1 MSSLSVQGRITLI
14 AGCCLLASAGALV
27 ASSLFSAAN
36 MQDQVL
42 TSTTAEAQSAAENW
56 MKAMGSEQA
65 AKVTSYLDEA
75 YFRATL
81 LGQGILFQRK
91 NAADNFGSSE
101 TLRTAVNQQLHDAA
115 ASSDNLLGVYA
126 VFEPD
131 QLDGEDSNYHGSS
144 ALGSNDQGRFST
156 YWARVDGKI
165 EPEVQNESVLADES
179 PTAAGGVENEWY
191 RCSIRS
197 KALCLL
203 EPYLDDVGSQ
213 KVLMTSV
220 TVPLLEQEKL
230 LGMVGVDISLTALQ
244 SLVKE
249 MDQELY
255 EGQGKVLL
263 VSSQGRV
270 AGVDGFDV
278 TLGSPLGQQQYQTLA
293 GELQGWLG
301 QGQISSRWS
310 PDGTLLQ
317 TFVPVKMRGTEQ
329 KWGIYIEL
337 PRSVVLASAL
347 QLQDDLSGQA
357 SRSVM
362 TQLLIGG
369 LISAVALICIW
380 LMAHQ
385 IVAPIRA
392 VVARLK
398 DIASGEGDL
407 TQRIE
412 LRRDDEIGEL
422 AKWFNSF
429 LNKLQSTISQVIDTV
444 AGTRASAE
452 QAASVAERTSAGMQA
467 QYQEVDLVATAF
479 EELSAT
485 ALQVA
490 GNANSAVAAANQA
503 DTAAQEGKYVVA
515 DTQEAMRKLMAVISD
530 AKPVVEHLSANSEN
544 INDILVVIQG
554 IAEQTNLLALNA
566 AIEAARAG
574 EQGRGFAVVADE
586 VRNLA
591 GRTQN
596 AIVEI
601 QTLIGQLQ
609 SGTEAVVKAIMTGH
623 SQADLTLTKVDLS
636 VSVLEQIIHAVAT
649 IHQMNE
655 QIARAAQE
663 QSGVADEINRNVSNI
678 RDVSHTI
685 RAEAASSAENGR
697 ELSALADKQQQLV
710 GQFKV

>member
-27 ASSLFSAAN
+27 ASSLFSAAS

-230 LGMVGVDISLTALQ
+230 LGMAGVDISLTALQ

-263 VSSQGRV
+263 VSSQGRI

-278 TLGSPLGQQQYQTLA
+278 TLGSPLGQQYQTLA

-357 SRSVM
+357 NRSVM
-362 TQLLIGG
+362 TQLIIGG

-530 AKPVVEHLSANSEN
+530 AKPVVEHLSDNSEN

>member
-27 ASSLFSAAN
+27 ASSLYSAAR

-42 TSTTAEAQSAAENW
+42 TSTTEEAQRSAENW

-75 YFRATL
+75 YFRTTL
-81 LGQGILFQRK
+81 LAQGILFQRK

-101 TLRTAVNQQLHDAA
+101 TLRGAVNQQLHDAA
-115 ASSDNLLGVYA
+115 ASSANLLGVYA

-144 ALGSNDQGRFST
+144 ALGANDKGRFST

-165 EPEVQNESVLADES
+165 EAEVQNESVLADES

-220 TVPLLEQEKL
+220 TVPLLEQETL
-230 LGMVGVDISLTALQ
+230 LGMVGVDISLATLQ
-244 SLVKE
+244 NLVKE
-249 MDQELY
+249 MDQALY
-255 EGQGKVLL
+255 DGQGKVLL
-263 VSSQGRV
+263 VSHEGRA

-278 TLGSPLGQQQYQTLA
+278 TLGSPLGQQYQALA
-293 GELQGWLG
+293 GDLTGWLG
-301 QGQISSRWS
+301 QGQTMTRWS
-310 PDGTLLQ
+310 PDGALLQ
-317 TFVPVKMRGTEQ
+317 TFVPVRMRGTAQ
-329 KWGIYIEL
+329 TWGIYIEL
-337 PRSVVLASAL
+337 PRSVVLASAR
-347 QLQDDLSGQA
+347 QLQEDLSSQA
-357 SRSVM
+357 NRSVV
-362 TQLLIGG
+362 TQMVIGG
-369 LISAVALICIW
+369 VISAIGLLCIW

-398 DIASGEGDL
+398 DIATGEGDL
-407 TQRIE
+407 TQRID
-412 LRRDDEIGEL
+412 LHRDDEIGEL

-429 LNKLQSTISQVIDTV
+429 LNKLQTTISQVIDTV

-452 QAASVAERTSAGMQA
+452 QAAQVAERTSAGMQA

-503 DTAAQEGKYVVA
+503 DTSAQEGKYVVA

-530 AKPVVEHLSANSEN
+530 AKPVVERLSANSEN

-609 SGTEAVVKAIMTGH
+609 SGTQAVVKAIMTGH
-623 SQADLTLTKVDLS
+623 SQADVTLTKVDLS

-685 RAEAASSAENGR
+685 RAEAATSAENGR

>member
-1 MSSLSVQGRITLI
+1 MSALSVQGRITLI
-14 AGCCLLASAGALV
+14 AGCCLLVTAAALV
-27 ASSLFSAAN
+27 ASSLYNAN
-36 MQDQVL
+36 KMQAQVRQA
-42 TSTTAEAQSAAENW
+42 TMHEAQQSAENW
-56 MKAMGSEQA
+56 MKAMGAEQA

-81 LGQGILFQRK
+81 LAENVLFQRK
-91 NAADNFGSSE
+91 NAADNFVHSE
-101 TLRTAVNQQLHDAA
+101 ALRGAINQQLHDAA
-115 ASSDNLLGVYA
+115 ASSTNLLGVYA

-131 QLDGEDSNYHGSS
+131 QLDGEDSNYQGSS
-144 ALGSNDQGRFST
+144 DIGSNDKGRFST
-156 YWARVDGKI
+156 YWAYDNGNLV
-165 EPEVQNESVLADES
+165 PEVQNEDVLADET
-179 PTAAGGVENEWY
+179 PTASGGVENEWY
-191 RCSIRS
+191 RCSIRT

-203 EPYLDDVGSQ
+203 EPYLDDVGDK
-213 KVLMTSV
+213 KVLITSV
-220 TVPLLEQEKL
+220 STPLLDNGNL

-244 SLVKE
+244 NLVST
-249 MDQELY
+249 MDKELY
-255 EGQGKVLL
+255 DGKGRILL
-263 VSSQGRV
+263 VSHEGRV
-270 AGVDGFDV
+270 AGADQFDV
-278 TLGSPLGQQQYQTLA
+278 TLGRALDQKYQGLA
-293 GELQGWLG
+293 ADLKGWLN
-301 QGQISSRWS
+301 QGQELSRWS
-310 PDGTLLQ
+310 SDGSILQ
-317 TFVPVKMRGTEQ
+317 TFVPVTMRGTDR

-337 PRSVVLASAL
+337 PRAVVLASAQ
-347 QLQDDLSGQA
+347 QLQEALASES
-357 SRSVM
+357 SRSVA
-362 TQLLIGG
+362 TQLGIGA
-369 LISAVALICIW
+369 LISLLALSFIW
-380 LMAHQ
+380 LMARQ

-398 DIASGEGDL
+398 DIATGEGDL

-412 LRRDDEIGEL
+412 IHRQDEIGEL

-429 LNKLQSTISQVIDTV
+429 LNKLQSTISQVITTV
-444 AGTRASAE
+444 EGTRTSAE
-452 QAASVAERTSAGMQA
+452 QAAHVAERTSTGMQT

-485 ALQVA
+485 ALQVS
-490 GNANSAVAAANQA
+490 GNASSAVTAANETDA
-503 DTAAQEGKYVVA
+503 AAQEGKYVVA
-515 DTQEAMRKLMAVISD
+515 DTQEAMRKLMAIINN
-530 AKPVVEHLSANSEN
+530 ALPVVERLSANSDN
-544 INDILVVIQG
+544 INDILTVIQG

-601 QTLIGQLQ
+601 QKLISELQ
-609 SGTEAVVKAIMTGH
+609 SGTGAVVKAIHDGH
-623 SQADLTLTKVDLS
+623 GQADQTLGKVDLS
-636 VSVLEQIIHAVAT
+636 VRVLEQIIQSVST

-663 QSGVADEINRNVSNI
+663 QSRVADEINRNVSNI

-685 RAEAASSAENGR
+685 RAEAATSAENGR

>member
-263 VSSQGRV
+263 VSGQGRV

-278 TLGSPLGQQQYQTLA
+278 TLGSPLGQQYQTLA

>member
-1 MSSLSVQGRITLI
+1 MSALSVQGRITLI
-14 AGCCLLASAGALV
+14 TGCCLLVTAAALV
-27 ASSLFSAAN
+27 ASSIYNAN
-36 MQDQVL
+36 KMQAQVRQATL
-42 TSTTAEAQSAAENW
+42 HEAQQSAENW

-75 YFRATL
+75 YFRASL
-81 LGQGILFQRK
+81 LAESVLFQRK
-91 NAADNFGSSE
+91 NGAENFVPSE
-101 TLRTAVNQQLHDAA
+101 ALRSAINQQLHDAA
-115 ASSDNLLGVYA
+115 ASSTNLLGVYT

-131 QLDGEDSNYHGSS
+131 QLDGEDSNYEGST
-144 ALGSNDQGRFST
+144 ALGANDKGRFSS
-156 YWARVDGKI
+156 YWAYDNGKLV
-165 EPEVQNESVLADES
+165 PEVQNEDVLADDS

-191 RCSIRS
+191 RCSIRTR
-197 KALCLL
+197 ALCLL
-203 EPYLDDVGSQ
+203 EPYLDDVGDK
-213 KVLMTSV
+213 KVLITSV
-220 TVPLLEQEKL
+220 SVPLLEQGTL
-230 LGMVGVDISLTALQ
+230 LGVAGVDISLTTLQ
-244 SLVKE
+244 DLVST
-249 MDQELY
+249 MDKELY
-255 EGQGKVLL
+255 DGKGRILL
-263 VSSQGRV
+263 VSHEGRV
-270 AGVDGFDV
+270 AGADEFDV
-278 TLGSPLGQQQYQTLA
+278 TLGRELDQKYQGLA
-293 GELQGWLG
+293 TELKGWLN
-301 QGQISSRWS
+301 QGQEQTRWS
-310 PDGTLLQ
+310 RDGALLQ
-317 TFVPVKMRGTEQ
+317 SFVPVSMRGTDR

-337 PRSVVLASAL
+337 PRAVVLASAQ
-347 QLQDDLSGQA
+347 QLQDDLA
-357 SRSVM
+357 SEANRSVVS
-362 TQLLIGG
+362 QLSIGV
-369 LISAVALICIW
+369 LISLVALSFIW
-380 LMAHQ
+380 WMARQ

-412 LRRDDEIGEL
+412 IQRQDEIGEL

-444 AGTRASAE
+444 AGTRNSAE
-452 QAASVAERTSAGMQA
+452 RAAQVAERTSSGMQA
-467 QYQEVDLVATAF
+467 QYQEIDLVATAF

-485 ALQVA
+485 AMQVS
-490 GNANSAVAAANQA
+490 GNASSAVAAANTTDA
-503 DTAAQEGKYVVA
+503 AAQEGKYVVA
-515 DTQEAMRKLMAVISD
+515 DTQEAMRKLMTIIND
-530 AKPVVEHLSANSEN
+530 AQPVVERLSANSGN
-544 INDILVVIQG
+544 INDILTVIQG

-601 QTLIGQLQ
+601 QTLISQLQ
-609 SGTEAVVKAIMTGH
+609 SGTGAVVKAIRDGH
-623 SQADLTLTKVDLS
+623 GQADETLAKVDLS
-636 VSVLEQIIHAVAT
+636 VQVLEQIIQSVST

-663 QSGVADEINRNVSNI
+663 QSRVADEINRNVSNI

-685 RAEAASSAENGR
+685 RAEAATSAENGR

>member
-278 TLGSPLGQQQYQTLA
+278 TLGSPLGQQYQALA

-337 PRSVVLASAL
+337 PRSVVLASVL

-369 LISAVALICIW
+369 LISAVALMCIW

-407 TQRIE
+407 TQRID

>member
-14 AGCCLLASAGALV
+14 AGCCLLASTGALV
-27 ASSLFSAAN
+27 ASSLYSAAR
-36 MQDQVL
+36 MQDKVL
-42 TSTTAEAQSAAENW
+42 ASTTEEAQRSAENW

-75 YFRATL
+75 YFRTTL
-81 LGQGILFQRK
+81 LAQGVLFQRK

-101 TLRTAVNQQLHDAA
+101 TLRGAVNQQLHDAA

-144 ALGSNDQGRFST
+144 ALGANDKGRFST

-165 EPEVQNESVLADES
+165 EAEVQNESVLADES

-213 KVLMTSV
+213 RVLMTSV
-220 TVPLLEQEKL
+220 TVPLLEQETL
-230 LGMVGVDISLTALQ
+230 LGMVGVDISLATLQ
-244 SLVKE
+244 NLVKE
-249 MDQELY
+249 MGQVLY
-255 EGQGKVLL
+255 DGQGKVLL
-263 VSSQGRV
+263 VSHEGRA

-278 TLGSPLGQQQYQTLA
+278 TLGSPLGQQYQVLA
-293 GELQGWLG
+293 GDLTGWLD
-301 QGQISSRWS
+301 QGQTMTRWS
-310 PDGTLLQ
+310 PDGALLQ
-317 TFVPVKMRGTEQ
+317 TFVPVRMRGTAQ
-329 KWGIYIEL
+329 TWGIYIEL
-337 PRSVVLASAL
+337 PRSVVLASAR
-347 QLQDDLSGQA
+347 QLQEELSSQA
-357 SRSVM
+357 HRSVV
-362 TQLLIGG
+362 TQLVIGG
-369 LISAVALICIW
+369 VISAIGLLCIW

-398 DIASGEGDL
+398 DIATGEGDL
-407 TQRIE
+407 TQRID
-412 LRRDDEIGEL
+412 LHRDDEIGEL

-452 QAASVAERTSAGMQA
+452 QAALVAERTSAGMQA

-503 DTAAQEGKYVVA
+503 DTSAQEGKYVVA

-530 AKPVVEHLSANSEN
+530 AKPVVERLSANSEN

-609 SGTEAVVKAIMTGH
+609 SGTQAVVKAIMTGH
-623 SQADLTLTKVDLS
+623 SQADVTLTKVDLS
-636 VSVLEQIIHAVAT
+636 VSVLEKIIHAVAT

-678 RDVSHTI
+678 RDVGHTI
-685 RAEAASSAENGR
+685 RAEAATSAENGR

>member
-278 TLGSPLGQQQYQTLA
+278 TLGSPLGQQYQTLA
-293 GELQGWLG
+293 GELQSWLG

-369 LISAVALICIW
+369 LISVVALICIW

>member
-1 MSSLSVQGRITLI
+1 MSALSVQGRITLI
-14 AGCCLLASAGALV
+14 AGCCLLVTAAALV
-27 ASSLFSAAN
+27 ASSLYNAN
-36 MQDQVL
+36 KMQAQVRQA
-42 TSTTAEAQSAAENW
+42 TMHEAQQSAENW
-56 MKAMGSEQA
+56 MKAMGAEQA

-81 LGQGILFQRK
+81 LAENVLFQRK
-91 NAADNFGSSE
+91 NAADNFVHSE
-101 TLRTAVNQQLHDAA
+101 ALRGAINQQLHDAA
-115 ASSDNLLGVYA
+115 ASSTNLLGVYA

-131 QLDGEDSNYHGSS
+131 QLDGEDSNYQGSS
-144 ALGSNDQGRFST
+144 DIGSNDKGRFST
-156 YWARVDGKI
+156 YWAYDNGKLV
-165 EPEVQNESVLADES
+165 PEVQNEDVLADET
-179 PTAAGGVENEWY
+179 PTTSGGVENEWY
-191 RCSIRS
+191 RCSIRT

-203 EPYLDDVGSQ
+203 EPYLDDVGDK
-213 KVLMTSV
+213 KVLITSV
-220 TVPLLEQEKL
+220 STPLLENGNL

-244 SLVKE
+244 NLVST
-249 MDQELY
+249 MDKELY
-255 EGQGKVLL
+255 DGKGRILL
-263 VSSQGRV
+263 VSHEGRV
-270 AGVDGFDV
+270 AGADQFDV
-278 TLGSPLGQQQYQTLA
+278 TLGRALDQKYQGLA
-293 GELQGWLG
+293 ADLKGWLN
-301 QGQISSRWS
+301 QGQELSRWS
-310 PDGTLLQ
+310 SDGSILQ
-317 TFVPVKMRGTEQ
+317 TFVPVTMRGTDR

-337 PRSVVLASAL
+337 PRAVVLASAQ
-347 QLQDDLSGQA
+347 QLQEDLASES
-357 SRSVM
+357 SRSVA
-362 TQLLIGG
+362 TQLGIGA
-369 LISAVALICIW
+369 LISLLALSFIW
-380 LMAHQ
+380 LMARQ

-398 DIASGEGDL
+398 DIATGEGDL

-412 LRRDDEIGEL
+412 IHRQDEIGEL

-429 LNKLQSTISQVIDTV
+429 LNKLQSTISQVIATV
-444 AGTRASAE
+444 EGTRTSAE
-452 QAASVAERTSAGMQA
+452 QAAHVAERTSSGMQT

-485 ALQVA
+485 ALQVS
-490 GNANSAVAAANQA
+490 GNASSAVAAANETDA
-503 DTAAQEGKYVVA
+503 AAQEGKYVVA
-515 DTQEAMRKLMAVISD
+515 DTQEAMRKLMAIINN
-530 AKPVVEHLSANSEN
+530 ALPVVERLSANSDN
-544 INDILVVIQG
+544 INDILTVIQG

-601 QTLIGQLQ
+601 QKLISELQ
-609 SGTEAVVKAIMTGH
+609 SGTGAVVKAIHDGH
-623 SQADLTLTKVDLS
+623 GQADQTLGKVDLS
-636 VSVLEQIIHAVAT
+636 VRVLEQIIQSVST

-663 QSGVADEINRNVSNI
+663 QSRVADEINRNVSNI

-685 RAEAASSAENGR
+685 RAEAATSAENGR

>member
-1 MSSLSVQGRITLI
+1 MSALSVQGRITLI
-14 AGCCLLASAGALV
+14 AGCCLLVTAAALV
-27 ASSLFSAAN
+27 ASSLYNAN
-36 MQDQVL
+36 KMQEQVRQA
-42 TSTTAEAQSAAENW
+42 TMHEAQQSAENW
-56 MKAMGSEQA
+56 MKAMGAEQA

-81 LGQGILFQRK
+81 LAENVLFQRK
-91 NAADNFGSSE
+91 NAADNFVHSE
-101 TLRTAVNQQLHDAA
+101 ALRGAINQQLHDAA
-115 ASSDNLLGVYA
+115 ASSTNLLGVYA

-131 QLDGEDSNYHGSS
+131 RLDGEDSNYQGSS
-144 ALGSNDQGRFST
+144 EIGSNDKGRFST
-156 YWARVDGKI
+156 YWAYDNGKLV
-165 EPEVQNESVLADES
+165 PEVQNEDVLADET
-179 PTAAGGVENEWY
+179 PTASGGVENEWY
-191 RCSIRS
+191 RCSIRT

-203 EPYLDDVGSQ
+203 EPYLDDVGDK
-213 KVLMTSV
+213 KVLITSV
-220 TVPLLEQEKL
+220 STPLLENGNL

-244 SLVKE
+244 NLVST
-249 MDQELY
+249 MDKELY
-255 EGQGKVLL
+255 DGKGRILL
-263 VSSQGRV
+263 VSHEGRV
-270 AGVDGFDV
+270 AGADQFDA
-278 TLGSPLGQQQYQTLA
+278 TLGRALDQKYQGLA
-293 GELQGWLG
+293 ADLKGWLN
-301 QGQISSRWS
+301 QGQELSRWS
-310 PDGTLLQ
+310 SDGSILQ
-317 TFVPVKMRGTEQ
+317 TFVPVTMRGTDR

-337 PRSVVLASAL
+337 PRAVVLASAQ
-347 QLQDDLSGQA
+347 QLQEDLASES
-357 SRSVM
+357 SRSVA
-362 TQLLIGG
+362 TQLGIGA
-369 LISAVALICIW
+369 LISLLALSFIW
-380 LMAHQ
+380 LMARQ

-398 DIASGEGDL
+398 DIATGEGDL

-412 LRRDDEIGEL
+412 IHRQDEIGEL

-429 LNKLQSTISQVIDTV
+429 LNKLQSTISQVIATV
-444 AGTRASAE
+444 EGTRTSAE
-452 QAASVAERTSAGMQA
+452 QAAHVAERTSSGMQT

-485 ALQVA
+485 ALQVS
-490 GNANSAVAAANQA
+490 GNASSAVAAANETDA
-503 DTAAQEGKYVVA
+503 AAQEGKYVVA
-515 DTQEAMRKLMAVISD
+515 DTQEAMRKLMAIINN
-530 AKPVVEHLSANSEN
+530 ALPVVERLSANSDN
-544 INDILVVIQG
+544 INDILTVIQG

-601 QTLIGQLQ
+601 QKLISELQ
-609 SGTEAVVKAIMTGH
+609 SGTGAVVKAIHDGH
-623 SQADLTLTKVDLS
+623 GQADQTLGKVDLS
-636 VSVLEQIIHAVAT
+636 VRVLEQIIQSVST

-663 QSGVADEINRNVSNI
+663 QSRVADEINRNVSNI

-685 RAEAASSAENGR
+685 RAEAATSAENGR

>member
-1 MSSLSVQGRITLI
+1 MSALSVQGRITLI
-14 AGCCLLASAGALV
+14 AGCCLLVTAAALV
-27 ASSLFSAAN
+27 ASSLYNAN
-36 MQDQVL
+36 KMQEQVRQA
-42 TSTTAEAQSAAENW
+42 TMHEAQQSAENW
-56 MKAMGSEQA
+56 MKAMGAEQA

-81 LGQGILFQRK
+81 LAENVLFQRK
-91 NAADNFGSSE
+91 NAADNFVHSE
-101 TLRTAVNQQLHDAA
+101 ALRGAINQQLHDAA
-115 ASSDNLLGVYA
+115 ASSTNLLGVYA

-131 QLDGEDSNYHGSS
+131 QLDGEDSNYQGSS
-144 ALGSNDQGRFST
+144 EIGSNDKGRFST
-156 YWARVDGKI
+156 YWAYDNGKLV
-165 EPEVQNESVLADES
+165 PEVQNEDVLADET
-179 PTAAGGVENEWY
+179 PTASGGVENEWY
-191 RCSIRS
+191 RCSIRT

-203 EPYLDDVGSQ
+203 EPYLDDVGDK
-213 KVLMTSV
+213 KVLITSV
-220 TVPLLEQEKL
+220 STPLLDNGNL

-244 SLVKE
+244 NLVST
-249 MDQELY
+249 MDKELY
-255 EGQGKVLL
+255 DGKGRILL
-263 VSSQGRV
+263 VSHEGRV
-270 AGVDGFDV
+270 AGADQFDV
-278 TLGSPLGQQQYQTLA
+278 TLGRALDQKYQGLA
-293 GELQGWLG
+293 ADLKGWLN
-301 QGQISSRWS
+301 QGQELSRWS
-310 PDGTLLQ
+310 SDGSILQ
-317 TFVPVKMRGTEQ
+317 TFVPVTMRGTDR

-337 PRSVVLASAL
+337 PRAVVLASAQ
-347 QLQDDLSGQA
+347 QLQEALASES
-357 SRSVM
+357 SRSVA
-362 TQLLIGG
+362 TQLGIGA
-369 LISAVALICIW
+369 LISLLALSFIW
-380 LMAHQ
+380 LMARQ

-398 DIASGEGDL
+398 DIATGEGDL

-412 LRRDDEIGEL
+412 IHRQDEIGEL

-429 LNKLQSTISQVIDTV
+429 LNKLQSTISQVITTV
-444 AGTRASAE
+444 EGTRTSAE
-452 QAASVAERTSAGMQA
+452 QAAHVAERTSTGMQT

-485 ALQVA
+485 ALQVS
-490 GNANSAVAAANQA
+490 GNASSAVAAANETDA
-503 DTAAQEGKYVVA
+503 AAQEGKYVVA
-515 DTQEAMRKLMAVISD
+515 DTQEAMRKLMAIINN
-530 AKPVVEHLSANSEN
+530 ALPVVERLSANSDN
-544 INDILVVIQG
+544 INDILTVIQG

-601 QTLIGQLQ
+601 QKLISELQ
-609 SGTEAVVKAIMTGH
+609 SGTGAVVKAIHDGH
-623 SQADLTLTKVDLS
+623 GQADQTLGKVDLS
-636 VSVLEQIIHAVAT
+636 VRVLEQIIQSVST

-663 QSGVADEINRNVSNI
+663 QSRVADEINRNVSNI

-685 RAEAASSAENGR
+685 RAEAATSAENGR

>member
-156 YWARVDGKI
+156 YWARVEGKI

-270 AGVDGFDV
+270 AGMDGFDV
-278 TLGSPLGQQQYQTLA
+278 TLGSPLGQQYQTLA
-293 GELQGWLG
+293 GELKSWLG
-301 QGQISSRWS
+301 QGQVSSRWS

>member
-27 ASSLFSAAN
+27 ASSLFSAAS

-278 TLGSPLGQQQYQTLA
+278 TLGSPLGQQYQTLA

-301 QGQISSRWS
+301 QGQVSSRWS

>member
-165 EPEVQNESVLADES
+165 EPEVQNESVLADQS

-278 TLGSPLGQQQYQTLA
+278 TLGSPLGQQYQTLA

-301 QGQISSRWS
+301 QGQVSSRWS

-357 SRSVM
+357 RRSVM

>member
-1 MSSLSVQGRITLI
+1 MSALSVQGRITLI
-14 AGCCLLASAGALV
+14 AGCCLLVTAAALV
-27 ASSLFSAAN
+27 ASSLYNAN
-36 MQDQVL
+36 KMQEQVRQA
-42 TSTTAEAQSAAENW
+42 TMHEAQQSAENW
-56 MKAMGSEQA
+56 MKAMGAEQA

-81 LGQGILFQRK
+81 LAENVLFQRK
-91 NAADNFGSSE
+91 NAADNFVHSE
-101 TLRTAVNQQLHDAA
+101 ALRGAINQQLHDAA
-115 ASSDNLLGVYA
+115 ASSTNLLGVYA

-131 QLDGEDSNYHGSS
+131 QLDGEDSNYQGSS
-144 ALGSNDQGRFST
+144 EIGSNDKGRFST
-156 YWARVDGKI
+156 YWAYDNGKLV
-165 EPEVQNESVLADES
+165 PEVQNEDVLADET
-179 PTAAGGVENEWY
+179 PTASGGVENEWY
-191 RCSIRS
+191 RCSIRT

-203 EPYLDDVGSQ
+203 EPYLDDVGDK
-213 KVLMTSV
+213 KVLITSV
-220 TVPLLEQEKL
+220 STPLLENGNL

-244 SLVKE
+244 NLVST
-249 MDQELY
+249 MDKELY
-255 EGQGKVLL
+255 DGKGRILL
-263 VSSQGRV
+263 VSHEGRV
-270 AGVDGFDV
+270 AGADQFDV
-278 TLGSPLGQQQYQTLA
+278 TLGRALDQKYQGLA
-293 GELQGWLG
+293 ADLKGWLN
-301 QGQISSRWS
+301 QGQELSRWS
-310 PDGTLLQ
+310 SDGSILQ
-317 TFVPVKMRGTEQ
+317 TFVPVTMRGTDR

-337 PRSVVLASAL
+337 PRAVVLASAQ
-347 QLQDDLSGQA
+347 QLQEDLASES
-357 SRSVM
+357 SRSVA
-362 TQLLIGG
+362 TQLGIGA
-369 LISAVALICIW
+369 LISLLALSFIW
-380 LMAHQ
+380 LMARQ

-398 DIASGEGDL
+398 DIATGEGDL

-412 LRRDDEIGEL
+412 IHRQDEIGEL

-429 LNKLQSTISQVIDTV
+429 LNKLQSTISQVIATV
-444 AGTRASAE
+444 EGMRTSAE
-452 QAASVAERTSAGMQA
+452 QAAHVAERTSSGMQT

-485 ALQVA
+485 ALQVS
-490 GNANSAVAAANQA
+490 GNASSAVAAANETDA
-503 DTAAQEGKYVVA
+503 AAQEGKYVVA
-515 DTQEAMRKLMAVISD
+515 DTQEAMRKLVAIINN
-530 AKPVVEHLSANSEN
+530 ALPVVERLSANSDN
-544 INDILVVIQG
+544 INDILTVIQG

-601 QTLIGQLQ
+601 QKLISELQ
-609 SGTEAVVKAIMTGH
+609 SGTGAVVKAIHDGH
-623 SQADLTLTKVDLS
+623 GQADQTLGKVDLS
-636 VSVLEQIIHAVAT
+636 VRVLEQIIQSVST

-663 QSGVADEINRNVSNI
+663 QSRVADEINRNVSNI

-685 RAEAASSAENGR
+685 RAEAATSAENGR

>member
-27 ASSLFSAAN
+27 ASSLFSAAS

-101 TLRTAVNQQLHDAA
+101 MLRTAVNQQLHDAA

-278 TLGSPLGQQQYQTLA
+278 TLGSPLGQQYQTLA

-357 SRSVM
+357 NRSVM
-362 TQLLIGG
+362 TQLIIGG

-530 AKPVVEHLSANSEN
+530 AKPVVEHLSDNSEN

-663 QSGVADEINRNVSNI
+663 QSGVADEINRNVINI

>member
-14 AGCCLLASAGALV
+14 AGCCLLTSAGALV
-27 ASSLFSAAN
+27 ASSLYSAAR

-42 TSTTAEAQSAAENW
+42 TSTTEEAQRSAENW

-75 YFRATL
+75 YFRTTL
-81 LGQGILFQRK
+81 LAQGILFQRK

-101 TLRTAVNQQLHDAA
+101 TLRGAVNQQLHDAA
-115 ASSDNLLGVYA
+115 ASSANLLGVYA

-144 ALGSNDQGRFST
+144 ALGANDKGRFST

-165 EPEVQNESVLADES
+165 EAEVQNESVLADES

-220 TVPLLEQEKL
+220 TVPLLEQETL
-230 LGMVGVDISLTALQ
+230 LGMVGVDISLATLQ
-244 SLVKE
+244 NLVKE
-249 MDQELY
+249 MDQALY
-255 EGQGKVLL
+255 DGQGKVLL
-263 VSSQGRV
+263 VSHEGRA

-278 TLGSPLGQQQYQTLA
+278 TLGSPLGQQYQALA
-293 GELQGWLG
+293 GDLTGWLG
-301 QGQISSRWS
+301 QGQTMTRWS
-310 PDGTLLQ
+310 PDGSLLQ
-317 TFVPVKMRGTEQ
+317 TFVPVRMRGTAQ
-329 KWGIYIEL
+329 TWGIYIEL
-337 PRSVVLASAL
+337 PRSVVLASAR
-347 QLQDDLSGQA
+347 QLQEDLSSQA
-357 SRSVM
+357 NRSVV
-362 TQLLIGG
+362 TQLVIGG
-369 LISAVALICIW
+369 VISAIGLFCIW

-398 DIASGEGDL
+398 DIATGEGDL
-407 TQRIE
+407 TQRID
-412 LRRDDEIGEL
+412 LHRDDEIGEL

-429 LNKLQSTISQVIDTV
+429 LNKLQTTISQVIDTV

-452 QAASVAERTSAGMQA
+452 QAAQVAERTSAGMQA

-485 ALQVA
+485 AQQVA

-503 DTAAQEGKYVVA
+503 DTSAQEGKYVVA

-530 AKPVVEHLSANSEN
+530 AKPVVERLSANSEN

-609 SGTEAVVKAIMTGH
+609 SGTQAVVKAIMTGH
-623 SQADLTLTKVDLS
+623 SQADVTLTKVDLS

-685 RAEAASSAENGR
+685 RAEAATSAENGR

>member
-263 VSSQGRV
+263 VSRQGRV

-278 TLGSPLGQQQYQTLA
+278 TLGSPLGQQYQTLA

-301 QGQISSRWS
+301 QGQVSSRWS

>member
-1 MSSLSVQGRITLI
+1 MSALSVQGRITLI
-14 AGCCLLASAGALV
+14 AGCCLLVTAAALV
-27 ASSLFSAAN
+27 ASSLYNAN
-36 MQDQVL
+36 KMQAQVRH
-42 TSTTAEAQSAAENW
+42 STMQEAQQSAENW
-56 MKAMGSEQA
+56 MKAMGAEQA

-81 LGQGILFQRK
+81 LAENVLFQRK
-91 NAADNFGSSE
+91 NAADNFVHSE
-101 TLRTAVNQQLHDAA
+101 ALRGAINQQLHDAA
-115 ASSDNLLGVYA
+115 ASSTNLLGVYA

-131 QLDGEDSNYHGSS
+131 QLDGEDSNYQGSS
-144 ALGSNDQGRFST
+144 EIGSNDKGRFST
-156 YWARVDGKI
+156 YWAYDNGKLV
-165 EPEVQNESVLADES
+165 PEVQNEDVLADET
-179 PTAAGGVENEWY
+179 PTASGGVENEWY
-191 RCSIRS
+191 RCSIRT

-203 EPYLDDVGSQ
+203 EPYLDDVGDK
-213 KVLMTSV
+213 KVLITSV
-220 TVPLLEQEKL
+220 STPLLDNGNL

-244 SLVKE
+244 NLVST
-249 MDQELY
+249 MDKELY
-255 EGQGKVLL
+255 DGKGRILL
-263 VSSQGRV
+263 VSHEGRV
-270 AGVDGFDV
+270 AGADQFDV
-278 TLGSPLGQQQYQTLA
+278 TLGRALDQKYQGLA
-293 GELQGWLG
+293 ADLKGWLN
-301 QGQISSRWS
+301 QGQELSRWS
-310 PDGTLLQ
+310 SDGSILQ
-317 TFVPVKMRGTEQ
+317 TFVPVTMRGTDR

-337 PRSVVLASAL
+337 PRAVVLASAQ
-347 QLQDDLSGQA
+347 QLQEALASES
-357 SRSVM
+357 SRSVA
-362 TQLLIGG
+362 TQLGIGA
-369 LISAVALICIW
+369 LISLLALSFIW
-380 LMAHQ
+380 LMARQ

-398 DIASGEGDL
+398 DIATGEGDL

-412 LRRDDEIGEL
+412 IHRQDEIGEL

-429 LNKLQSTISQVIDTV
+429 LNKLQSTISQVITTV
-444 AGTRASAE
+444 EGTRTSAE
-452 QAASVAERTSAGMQA
+452 QAAHVAERTSSGMQT

-485 ALQVA
+485 ALQVS
-490 GNANSAVAAANQA
+490 GNASSAVAAANETDA
-503 DTAAQEGKYVVA
+503 AAQEGKYVVA
-515 DTQEAMRKLMAVISD
+515 DTQEAMRKLMAIINN
-530 AKPVVEHLSANSEN
+530 ALPVVERLSANSDN
-544 INDILVVIQG
+544 INDILTVIQG

-601 QTLIGQLQ
+601 QKLISELQ
-609 SGTEAVVKAIMTGH
+609 SGTGAVVKAIHDGH
-623 SQADLTLTKVDLS
+623 GQADQTLGKVDLS
-636 VSVLEQIIHAVAT
+636 VRVLEQIIQSVST

-663 QSGVADEINRNVSNI
+663 QSRVADEINRNVSNI

-685 RAEAASSAENGR
+685 RAEAATSAENGR

>member
-1 MSSLSVQGRITLI
+1 MSALSVQGRITLI
-14 AGCCLLASAGALV
+14 AGCCLLVTAAALV
-27 ASSLFSAAN
+27 ASSLYNAN
-36 MQDQVL
+36 KMQEQVRQA
-42 TSTTAEAQSAAENW
+42 TMHEAQQSAENW
-56 MKAMGSEQA
+56 MKAMGAEQA

-81 LGQGILFQRK
+81 LAENVLFQRK
-91 NAADNFGSSE
+91 NAADNFVHSE
-101 TLRTAVNQQLHDAA
+101 ALRGAINQQLHDAA
-115 ASSDNLLGVYA
+115 ASSTNLLGVYA

-131 QLDGEDSNYHGSS
+131 QLDGEDSNYQGSS
-144 ALGSNDQGRFST
+144 DIGSNDKGRFST
-156 YWARVDGKI
+156 YWAYDNGKLV
-165 EPEVQNESVLADES
+165 PEVQNEDVLADET
-179 PTAAGGVENEWY
+179 PTASGGVENEWY
-191 RCSIRS
+191 RCSIRT

-203 EPYLDDVGSQ
+203 EPYLDDVGDK
-213 KVLMTSV
+213 KVLITSV
-220 TVPLLEQEKL
+220 STPLLENGNL

-244 SLVKE
+244 NLVST
-249 MDQELY
+249 MDKELY
-255 EGQGKVLL
+255 DGKGRILL
-263 VSSQGRV
+263 VSHEGRV
-270 AGVDGFDV
+270 AGADQFDV
-278 TLGSPLGQQQYQTLA
+278 TLGRALDQKYQGLA
-293 GELQGWLG
+293 ADLKGWLN
-301 QGQISSRWS
+301 QGRELSRWS
-310 PDGTLLQ
+310 SDGSILQ
-317 TFVPVKMRGTEQ
+317 TFVPVTMRGTDR

-337 PRSVVLASAL
+337 PRAVVLASAQ
-347 QLQDDLSGQA
+347 QLQEALASES
-357 SRSVM
+357 SRSVA
-362 TQLLIGG
+362 TQLGIGA
-369 LISAVALICIW
+369 LISLLALSFIW
-380 LMAHQ
+380 LMARQ

-398 DIASGEGDL
+398 DIATGEGDL

-412 LRRDDEIGEL
+412 IHRQDEIGEL

-429 LNKLQSTISQVIDTV
+429 LNKLQSTISQVITTV
-444 AGTRASAE
+444 EGTRTSAE
-452 QAASVAERTSAGMQA
+452 QAAHVAERTSSGMQT

-485 ALQVA
+485 ALQVS
-490 GNANSAVAAANQA
+490 GNASSAVAAANETDA
-503 DTAAQEGKYVVA
+503 AAQEGKYVVA
-515 DTQEAMRKLMAVISD
+515 DTQEAMRKLMAIINN
-530 AKPVVEHLSANSEN
+530 ALPVVERLSANSDN
-544 INDILVVIQG
+544 INDILTVIQG

-601 QTLIGQLQ
+601 QKLISELQ
-609 SGTEAVVKAIMTGH
+609 SGTGAVVKAIHDGH
-623 SQADLTLTKVDLS
+623 GQADQTLGKVDLS
-636 VSVLEQIIHAVAT
+636 VRVLEQIIQSVST

-663 QSGVADEINRNVSNI
+663 QSRVADEINRNVSNI

-685 RAEAASSAENGR
+685 RAEAATSAENGR

>member
-278 TLGSPLGQQQYQTLA
+278 TLGSPLGQQYQTLA

-310 PDGTLLQ
+310 PDGALLQ

-347 QLQDDLSGQA
+347 QLQEDLSGQA

-649 IHQMNE
+649 IHQINE

>member
-278 TLGSPLGQQQYQTLA
+278 TLGSPLGQQYQTLA

-347 QLQDDLSGQA
+347 QLQDNLSGQA

>member
-1 MSSLSVQGRITLI
+1 MSALSVQGRITLI
-14 AGCCLLASAGALV
+14 AGCCLLVTAAALV
-27 ASSLFSAAN
+27 ASSLYNAN
-36 MQDQVL
+36 KMQAQVRQA
-42 TSTTAEAQSAAENW
+42 TMHEAQQSAENW
-56 MKAMGSEQA
+56 MKAMGAEQA

-81 LGQGILFQRK
+81 LAENVLFQRK
-91 NAADNFGSSE
+91 NAADNFVHSE
-101 TLRTAVNQQLHDAA
+101 ALRGAINQQLHDAA
-115 ASSDNLLGVYA
+115 ASSTNLLGVYA

-131 QLDGEDSNYHGSS
+131 QLDGEDSNYQGSS
-144 ALGSNDQGRFST
+144 EIGSNDKGRFST
-156 YWARVDGKI
+156 YWAYDNGKLV
-165 EPEVQNESVLADES
+165 PEVQNEDVLADET
-179 PTAAGGVENEWY
+179 PTASGGVENEWY
-191 RCSIRS
+191 RCSIRT

-203 EPYLDDVGSQ
+203 EPYLDDVGDK
-213 KVLMTSV
+213 KVLITSV
-220 TVPLLEQEKL
+220 STPLLENGNL

-244 SLVKE
+244 NLVST
-249 MDQELY
+249 MDKELY
-255 EGQGKVLL
+255 DGKGRILL
-263 VSSQGRV
+263 VSHEGRV
-270 AGVDGFDV
+270 AGADQFDV
-278 TLGSPLGQQQYQTLA
+278 TLGRALDQKYQGLA
-293 GELQGWLG
+293 ADLKGWLN
-301 QGQISSRWS
+301 QGQELSRWS
-310 PDGTLLQ
+310 SDGSILQ
-317 TFVPVKMRGTEQ
+317 TFVPVTMRGTDR

-337 PRSVVLASAL
+337 PRAVVLESAQ
-347 QLQDDLSGQA
+347 QLQEDLASES
-357 SRSVM
+357 SRSVA
-362 TQLLIGG
+362 TQLGIGA
-369 LISAVALICIW
+369 LISLLALSFIW
-380 LMAHQ
+380 LMARQ

-398 DIASGEGDL
+398 DIATGEGDL

-412 LRRDDEIGEL
+412 IHRQDEIGEL

-429 LNKLQSTISQVIDTV
+429 LNKLQSTISQVIATV
-444 AGTRASAE
+444 EGTRTSAE
-452 QAASVAERTSAGMQA
+452 QAAHVAERTSSGMQT

-485 ALQVA
+485 ALQVS
-490 GNANSAVAAANQA
+490 GNASSAVAAANETDA
-503 DTAAQEGKYVVA
+503 AAQEGKYVVA
-515 DTQEAMRKLMAVISD
+515 DTQEAMRKLMAIINN
-530 AKPVVEHLSANSEN
+530 ALPVVERLSANSDN
-544 INDILVVIQG
+544 INDILTVIQG

-601 QTLIGQLQ
+601 QKLISELQ
-609 SGTEAVVKAIMTGH
+609 SGTGAVVKAIHDGH
-623 SQADLTLTKVDLS
+623 GQADQTLGKVDLS
-636 VSVLEQIIHAVAT
+636 VRVLEQIIQSVST

-663 QSGVADEINRNVSNI
+663 QSRVADEINRNVSNI

-685 RAEAASSAENGR
+685 RAEAATSAENGR

>member
-1 MSSLSVQGRITLI
+1 MSALSVQGRITLI
-14 AGCCLLASAGALV
+14 AGCCLLVTAAALV
-27 ASSLFSAAN
+27 ASSLYNAN
-36 MQDQVL
+36 KMQAQVRQA
-42 TSTTAEAQSAAENW
+42 TMHEAQQSAENW
-56 MKAMGSEQA
+56 MKAMGAEQA

-81 LGQGILFQRK
+81 LAENVLFQRK
-91 NAADNFGSSE
+91 NAADNFVHSE
-101 TLRTAVNQQLHDAA
+101 ALRGAINQQLHDAA
-115 ASSDNLLGVYA
+115 ASSTNLLGVYA

-131 QLDGEDSNYHGSS
+131 QLDGEDSNYQGSS
-144 ALGSNDQGRFST
+144 EIGSNDKGRFST
-156 YWARVDGKI
+156 YWAYDNGKLV
-165 EPEVQNESVLADES
+165 PEVQNEAVLADET
-179 PTAAGGVENEWY
+179 PTASGGVENEWY
-191 RCSIRS
+191 RCSIRT

-203 EPYLDDVGSQ
+203 EPYLDDVGDK
-213 KVLMTSV
+213 KVLITSV
-220 TVPLLEQEKL
+220 STPLLDNGNL

-244 SLVKE
+244 NLVST
-249 MDQELY
+249 MDKELY
-255 EGQGKVLL
+255 DGKGRILL
-263 VSSQGRV
+263 VSHEGRV
-270 AGVDGFDV
+270 AGADQFDV
-278 TLGSPLGQQQYQTLA
+278 TLGRALDQKYQGLA
-293 GELQGWLG
+293 ADLKGWLN
-301 QGQISSRWS
+301 QGQELSRWS
-310 PDGTLLQ
+310 SDGSILQ
-317 TFVPVKMRGTEQ
+317 TFVPVTMRGTDR

-337 PRSVVLASAL
+337 PRAVVLASAQ
-347 QLQDDLSGQA
+347 QLQEDLASES
-357 SRSVM
+357 SRSVA
-362 TQLLIGG
+362 TQLGIGA
-369 LISAVALICIW
+369 LISLLALSFIW
-380 LMAHQ
+380 LMARQ

-398 DIASGEGDL
+398 DIATGEGDL

-412 LRRDDEIGEL
+412 IHRQDEIGEL

-429 LNKLQSTISQVIDTV
+429 LNKLQSTISQVIATV
-444 AGTRASAE
+444 EGTRTSAE
-452 QAASVAERTSAGMQA
+452 QAAHVAERTSSGMQT

-485 ALQVA
+485 ALQVS
-490 GNANSAVAAANQA
+490 GNASSAVAAANETDA
-503 DTAAQEGKYVVA
+503 AAQEGKYVVA
-515 DTQEAMRKLMAVISD
+515 DTQEAMRKLMAIINN
-530 AKPVVEHLSANSEN
+530 ALPVVERLSANSDN
-544 INDILVVIQG
+544 INDILTVIQG

-601 QTLIGQLQ
+601 QKLISELQ
-609 SGTEAVVKAIMTGH
+609 SGTGAVVKAIHDGH
-623 SQADLTLTKVDLS
+623 GQADQTLGKVDLS
-636 VSVLEQIIHAVAT
+636 VRVLEQIIQSVST

-663 QSGVADEINRNVSNI
+663 QSRVADEINRNVSNI

-685 RAEAASSAENGR
+685 RAEAATSAENGR

>member
-255 EGQGKVLL
+255 KGQGKVLL

-278 TLGSPLGQQQYQTLA
+278 TLGSPLGQQYQPLA
-293 GELQGWLG
+293 GELKSWLG
-301 QGQISSRWS
+301 QGQVSSRWS

>member
-1 MSSLSVQGRITLI
+1 MSALSVQGRITLI
-14 AGCCLLASAGALV
+14 AGCCLLVTAAALV
-27 ASSLFSAAN
+27 ASSLYNAN
-36 MQDQVL
+36 KMQAQVRQA
-42 TSTTAEAQSAAENW
+42 TMHEAQQSAENW
-56 MKAMGSEQA
+56 MKAMGAEQA

-81 LGQGILFQRK
+81 LAENVLFQRK
-91 NAADNFGSSE
+91 NAADNFVHSE
-101 TLRTAVNQQLHDAA
+101 ALRGAINQQLHDAA
-115 ASSDNLLGVYA
+115 ASSTNLLGVYA

-131 QLDGEDSNYHGSS
+131 QLDGEDSNYQGSS
-144 ALGSNDQGRFST
+144 EIGSNDKGRFST
-156 YWARVDGKI
+156 YWAYDNGKLV
-165 EPEVQNESVLADES
+165 PEVQNEDVLADET
-179 PTAAGGVENEWY
+179 PTASGGVENEWY
-191 RCSIRS
+191 RCSIRT

-203 EPYLDDVGSQ
+203 EPYLDDVGDK
-213 KVLMTSV
+213 KVLITSV
-220 TVPLLEQEKL
+220 STPLLENGNL

-244 SLVKE
+244 NLVST
-249 MDQELY
+249 MDKELY
-255 EGQGKVLL
+255 DGKGRILL
-263 VSSQGRV
+263 VSHEGRV
-270 AGVDGFDV
+270 AGADQFDV
-278 TLGSPLGQQQYQTLA
+278 TLGRALDQKYQGLA
-293 GELQGWLG
+293 ADLKGWLN
-301 QGQISSRWS
+301 QGRELSRWS
-310 PDGTLLQ
+310 SDGSILQ
-317 TFVPVKMRGTEQ
+317 TFVPVTMRGTDR

-337 PRSVVLASAL
+337 PRAVVLASAQ
-347 QLQDDLSGQA
+347 QLQEDLASES
-357 SRSVM
+357 SRSVA
-362 TQLLIGG
+362 TQLGIGA
-369 LISAVALICIW
+369 LISLLALSFIW
-380 LMAHQ
+380 LMARQ

-398 DIASGEGDL
+398 DIATGEGDL

-412 LRRDDEIGEL
+412 IHRQDEIGEL

-429 LNKLQSTISQVIDTV
+429 LNKLQSTISQVIATV
-444 AGTRASAE
+444 EGTRTSAE
-452 QAASVAERTSAGMQA
+452 QAAHVAERTSSGMQT

-485 ALQVA
+485 ALQVS
-490 GNANSAVAAANQA
+490 GNASSAVAAANETDA
-503 DTAAQEGKYVVA
+503 AAQEGKYVVA
-515 DTQEAMRKLMAVISD
+515 DTQEAMRKLMAIINN
-530 AKPVVEHLSANSEN
+530 ALPVVERLSANSDN
-544 INDILVVIQG
+544 INDILTVIQG

-601 QTLIGQLQ
+601 QKLISELQ
-609 SGTEAVVKAIMTGH
+609 SGTGAVVKAIHDGH
-623 SQADLTLTKVDLS
+623 GQADQTLGKVDLS
-636 VSVLEQIIHAVAT
+636 VRVLEQIIQSVST

-663 QSGVADEINRNVSNI
+663 QSRVADEINRNVSNI

-685 RAEAASSAENGR
+685 RAEAATSAENGR

>member
-27 ASSLFSAAN
+27 ASSLYSAAR

-42 TSTTAEAQSAAENW
+42 TSTTEEAQRSAENW

-75 YFRATL
+75 YFRTTL
-81 LGQGILFQRK
+81 LAQGILFQRK

-101 TLRTAVNQQLHDAA
+101 TLRGAVNQQLHDAA
-115 ASSDNLLGVYA
+115 ASSANLLGVYA

-144 ALGSNDQGRFST
+144 ALGANDKGRFST

-165 EPEVQNESVLADES
+165 EAEVQNESVLADES

-220 TVPLLEQEKL
+220 TVPLLEQETL
-230 LGMVGVDISLTALQ
+230 LGMVGVDISLATLQ
-244 SLVKE
+244 NLVKE
-249 MDQELY
+249 MDKALY
-255 EGQGKVLL
+255 DGQGKVLL
-263 VSSQGRV
+263 VSHEGRA

-278 TLGSPLGQQQYQTLA
+278 TLGSPLGQQYQALA
-293 GELQGWLG
+293 SDLTSWLG
-301 QGQISSRWS
+301 QGQTMTRWS
-310 PDGTLLQ
+310 PDGALLQ
-317 TFVPVKMRGTEQ
+317 TFVPVRMRGTAQ
-329 KWGIYIEL
+329 TWGIYIEL
-337 PRSVVLASAL
+337 PRSVVLASAR
-347 QLQDDLSGQA
+347 QLQEDLSSQA
-357 SRSVM
+357 NRSVV
-362 TQLLIGG
+362 TQLVIGG
-369 LISAVALICIW
+369 VISAIGLLCIW

-398 DIASGEGDL
+398 DIATGEGDL
-407 TQRIE
+407 TQRID
-412 LRRDDEIGEL
+412 LHRDDEIGEL

-429 LNKLQSTISQVIDTV
+429 LNKLQTTISQVIDTV

-452 QAASVAERTSAGMQA
+452 QAAQVAERTSAGMQA

-503 DTAAQEGKYVVA
+503 DTSAQEGKYVVA

-530 AKPVVEHLSANSEN
+530 AKPVVERLSANSEN

-609 SGTEAVVKAIMTGH
+609 SGTQAVVKAIMTGH
-623 SQADLTLTKVDLS
+623 SQADVTLTKVDLS

-685 RAEAASSAENGR
+685 RAEAATSAENGR

>member
-255 EGQGKVLL
+255 KGQGKVLL

-278 TLGSPLGQQQYQTLA
+278 TLGSPLGQQYQTLA

-301 QGQISSRWS
+301 QGQVSSRWS

>member
-278 TLGSPLGQQQYQTLA
+278 TLGSPLGQQYQALA

-301 QGQISSRWS
+301 QGQVSSRWS

-452 QAASVAERTSAGMQA
+452 QAASVAERTSAGMQS

>member
-1 MSSLSVQGRITLI
+1 MSALSVQGRITLI
-14 AGCCLLASAGALV
+14 AGCCLLVTAAALV
-27 ASSLFSAAN
+27 ASSLYNAN
-36 MQDQVL
+36 KMQEQVRQA
-42 TSTTAEAQSAAENW
+42 TMHEAQQSAENW
-56 MKAMGSEQA
+56 MKAMGAEQA

-81 LGQGILFQRK
+81 LAENVLFQRK
-91 NAADNFGSSE
+91 NAADNFVHSE
-101 TLRTAVNQQLHDAA
+101 ALRGAINQQLHDAA
-115 ASSDNLLGVYA
+115 ASSTNLLGVYA

-131 QLDGEDSNYHGSS
+131 QLDGEDSNYQGSS
-144 ALGSNDQGRFST
+144 EIGSNDKGRFST
-156 YWARVDGKI
+156 YWAYDNGKLV
-165 EPEVQNESVLADES
+165 PEVQNEDVLADET
-179 PTAAGGVENEWY
+179 PTASGGVENEWY
-191 RCSIRS
+191 RCSIRT

-203 EPYLDDVGSQ
+203 EPYLDDVGDK
-213 KVLMTSV
+213 KVLITSV
-220 TVPLLEQEKL
+220 STPLLDNGNL

-244 SLVKE
+244 NLVST
-249 MDQELY
+249 MDKELY
-255 EGQGKVLL
+255 DGKGRILL
-263 VSSQGRV
+263 VSHEGRV
-270 AGVDGFDV
+270 AGADQFDV
-278 TLGSPLGQQQYQTLA
+278 TLGRALDQKYQGLA
-293 GELQGWLG
+293 ADLKGWLN
-301 QGQISSRWS
+301 QGQELSRWS
-310 PDGTLLQ
+310 SDGSILQ
-317 TFVPVKMRGTEQ
+317 TFVPVTMRGTDR

-337 PRSVVLASAL
+337 PRAVVLASAQ
-347 QLQDDLSGQA
+347 QLQEALASDS
-357 SRSVM
+357 SRSVA
-362 TQLLIGG
+362 TQLGIGA
-369 LISAVALICIW
+369 LISLLALSFIW
-380 LMAHQ
+380 LMARQ

-398 DIASGEGDL
+398 DIATGEGDL

-412 LRRDDEIGEL
+412 IHRQDEIGEL

-429 LNKLQSTISQVIDTV
+429 LNKLQSTISQVIATV
-444 AGTRASAE
+444 EGTRTSAE
-452 QAASVAERTSAGMQA
+452 QAAHVAERTSSGMQT

-485 ALQVA
+485 ALQVS
-490 GNANSAVAAANQA
+490 GNASSAVAAANETDA
-503 DTAAQEGKYVVA
+503 AAQEGKYVVA
-515 DTQEAMRKLMAVISD
+515 DTQEAMRKLMAIINN
-530 AKPVVEHLSANSEN
+530 ALPVVERLSANSDN
-544 INDILVVIQG
+544 INDILTVIQG

-601 QTLIGQLQ
+601 QKLISELQ
-609 SGTEAVVKAIMTGH
+609 SGTGAVVKAIHDGH
-623 SQADLTLTKVDLS
+623 GQADQTLGKVDLS
-636 VSVLEQIIHAVAT
+636 VRVLEQIIQSVST

-663 QSGVADEINRNVSNI
+663 QSRVADEINRNVSNI

-685 RAEAASSAENGR
+685 RAEAATSAENGR

>member
-14 AGCCLLASAGALV
+14 AGCCLLASTGALV
-27 ASSLFSAAN
+27 ASSLYSAAR
-36 MQDQVL
+36 MQDKVL
-42 TSTTAEAQSAAENW
+42 ASTTEEAQRSAENW

-75 YFRATL
+75 YFRTTL
-81 LGQGILFQRK
+81 LAQGVLFQRK

-101 TLRTAVNQQLHDAA
+101 TLRGAVNQQLHDAA

-144 ALGSNDQGRFST
+144 ALGANDKGRFST

-165 EPEVQNESVLADES
+165 EAEVQNESVLADES

-213 KVLMTSV
+213 RVLMTSV
-220 TVPLLEQEKL
+220 TVPLLEQETL
-230 LGMVGVDISLTALQ
+230 LGMVGVDISLATLQ
-244 SLVKE
+244 NLVKE
-249 MDQELY
+249 MGQVLY
-255 EGQGKVLL
+255 DGQGKVLL
-263 VSSQGRV
+263 VSHEGRA

-278 TLGSPLGQQQYQTLA
+278 ALGSPLGQQYQVLA
-293 GELQGWLG
+293 GDLTGWLG
-301 QGQISSRWS
+301 QGQTMTRWS
-310 PDGTLLQ
+310 PDGALLQ
-317 TFVPVKMRGTEQ
+317 TFVPVRMRGTAQ
-329 KWGIYIEL
+329 TWGIYIEL
-337 PRSVVLASAL
+337 PRSVVLASAR
-347 QLQDDLSGQA
+347 QLQEDLSSQA
-357 SRSVM
+357 HRSVV
-362 TQLLIGG
+362 TQLVIGG
-369 LISAVALICIW
+369 VISAIGLLCIW

-398 DIASGEGDL
+398 DIATGEGDL
-407 TQRIE
+407 TQRID
-412 LRRDDEIGEL
+412 LHRDDEIGEL

-452 QAASVAERTSAGMQA
+452 QAALVAERTSAGMQA

-503 DTAAQEGKYVVA
+503 DTSAQEGKYVVA

-530 AKPVVEHLSANSEN
+530 AKPVVERLSANSEN

-609 SGTEAVVKAIMTGH
+609 SGTQAVVKAIMTGH
-623 SQADLTLTKVDLS
+623 SQADVTLTKVDLS
-636 VSVLEQIIHAVAT
+636 VSVLEKIIHTVAT

-678 RDVSHTI
+678 RDVGHTI
-685 RAEAASSAENGR
+685 RAEAATSAENGR

>member
-278 TLGSPLGQQQYQTLA
+278 TLGSPLGQQYQTLA
-293 GELQGWLG
+293 GELKSWLG

-586 VRNLA
+586 VRTLA

>member
-1 MSSLSVQGRITLI
+1 MSALSVQGRITLI
-14 AGCCLLASAGALV
+14 AGCCLLVTAAALV
-27 ASSLFSAAN
+27 ASSLYNAN
-36 MQDQVL
+36 KMQAQVRQA
-42 TSTTAEAQSAAENW
+42 TMHEAQQSAENW
-56 MKAMGSEQA
+56 MKAMGAEQA

-81 LGQGILFQRK
+81 LAENVLFQRK
-91 NAADNFGSSE
+91 NAADNFVHSE
-101 TLRTAVNQQLHDAA
+101 ALRGAINQQLHDAA
-115 ASSDNLLGVYA
+115 ASSTNLLGVYA

-131 QLDGEDSNYHGSS
+131 QLDGEDSNYQGSS
-144 ALGSNDQGRFST
+144 EIGSNDKGRFST
-156 YWARVDGKI
+156 YWAYDNGKLV
-165 EPEVQNESVLADES
+165 PEVQNEDVLADET
-179 PTAAGGVENEWY
+179 PTASGGVENEWY
-191 RCSIRS
+191 RCSIRT

-203 EPYLDDVGSQ
+203 EPYLDDVGDK
-213 KVLMTSV
+213 KVLITSV
-220 TVPLLEQEKL
+220 STPLLDNGNL

-244 SLVKE
+244 NLVST
-249 MDQELY
+249 MDKELY
-255 EGQGKVLL
+255 DGKGRILL
-263 VSSQGRV
+263 VSHEGRV
-270 AGVDGFDV
+270 AGADQFDV
-278 TLGSPLGQQQYQTLA
+278 TLGRALDQKYQGLA
-293 GELQGWLG
+293 ADLKGWLN
-301 QGQISSRWS
+301 QGQELSRWS
-310 PDGTLLQ
+310 SDGSILQ
-317 TFVPVKMRGTEQ
+317 TFVPVTMRGTDR

-337 PRSVVLASAL
+337 PRAVVLASAQ
-347 QLQDDLSGQA
+347 QLQEALASES
-357 SRSVM
+357 SRSVA
-362 TQLLIGG
+362 TQLGIGA
-369 LISAVALICIW
+369 LISLLALSFIW
-380 LMAHQ
+380 LMARQ

-398 DIASGEGDL
+398 DIATGEGDL

-412 LRRDDEIGEL
+412 IHRQDEIGEL

-429 LNKLQSTISQVIDTV
+429 LNKLQSTISQVIATV
-444 AGTRASAE
+444 EGTRTSAE
-452 QAASVAERTSAGMQA
+452 QAAYVAERTSSGMQT

-485 ALQVA
+485 ALQVS
-490 GNANSAVAAANQA
+490 GNASSAVAAANETDA
-503 DTAAQEGKYVVA
+503 AAQEGKYVVA
-515 DTQEAMRKLMAVISD
+515 DTQEAMRKLMAIINN
-530 AKPVVEHLSANSEN
+530 ALPVVERLSANSDN
-544 INDILVVIQG
+544 INDILTVIQG

-601 QTLIGQLQ
+601 QKLISELQ
-609 SGTEAVVKAIMTGH
+609 SGTGAVVKAIHDGH
-623 SQADLTLTKVDLS
+623 GQADQTLGKVDLS
-636 VSVLEQIIHAVAT
+636 VRVLEQIIQSVST

-663 QSGVADEINRNVSNI
+663 QSRVADEINRNVSNI

-685 RAEAASSAENGR
+685 RAEAATSAENGR

>member
-1 MSSLSVQGRITLI
+1 MSALSVQGRITLI
-14 AGCCLLASAGALV
+14 AGCCLLVTAAALV
-27 ASSLFSAAN
+27 ASSLYNAN
-36 MQDQVL
+36 KMQEQVRQA
-42 TSTTAEAQSAAENW
+42 TMHEAQQSAENW
-56 MKAMGSEQA
+56 MKAMGAEQA

-81 LGQGILFQRK
+81 LAENVLFQRK
-91 NAADNFGSSE
+91 NAADNFVHSE
-101 TLRTAVNQQLHDAA
+101 ALRGAINQQLHDAA
-115 ASSDNLLGVYA
+115 ASSTNLLGVYA

-131 QLDGEDSNYHGSS
+131 QLDGEDSNYQGSS
-144 ALGSNDQGRFST
+144 EIGSNDKGRFST
-156 YWARVDGKI
+156 YWAYDNGKLV
-165 EPEVQNESVLADES
+165 PEVQNEDVLADET
-179 PTAAGGVENEWY
+179 PTASGGVENEWY
-191 RCSIRS
+191 RCSIRT

-203 EPYLDDVGSQ
+203 EPYLDDVGDK
-213 KVLMTSV
+213 KVLITSV
-220 TVPLLEQEKL
+220 STPLLENGNL

-244 SLVKE
+244 NLVST
-249 MDQELY
+249 MDKELY
-255 EGQGKVLL
+255 DGKGRILL
-263 VSSQGRV
+263 VSHEGRV
-270 AGVDGFDV
+270 AGADQFDV
-278 TLGSPLGQQQYQTLA
+278 TLGRALDQKYQGLA
-293 GELQGWLG
+293 ADLKGWLN
-301 QGQISSRWS
+301 QGRELSRWS
-310 PDGTLLQ
+310 SDGSILQ
-317 TFVPVKMRGTEQ
+317 TFVPVTMRGTDR

-337 PRSVVLASAL
+337 PRAVVLASAR
-347 QLQDDLSGQA
+347 QLQEALASES
-357 SRSVM
+357 SRSVA
-362 TQLLIGG
+362 TQLGIGA
-369 LISAVALICIW
+369 LISLLALSFIW
-380 LMAHQ
+380 LMARQ

-398 DIASGEGDL
+398 DIATGEGDL

-412 LRRDDEIGEL
+412 IHRQDEIGDL

-429 LNKLQSTISQVIDTV
+429 LNKLQSTISQVITTV
-444 AGTRASAE
+444 EGTRTSAE
-452 QAASVAERTSAGMQA
+452 QAAHVAERTSTGMQT

-485 ALQVA
+485 ALQVS
-490 GNANSAVAAANQA
+490 GNASSAVAAANETDA
-503 DTAAQEGKYVVA
+503 AAQEGKYVVA
-515 DTQEAMRKLMAVISD
+515 DTQEAMRKLMAIINN
-530 AKPVVEHLSANSEN
+530 ALPVVERLSANSDN
-544 INDILVVIQG
+544 INDILTVIQG

-601 QTLIGQLQ
+601 QKLISELQ
-609 SGTEAVVKAIMTGH
+609 SGTGAVVKAIHDGH
-623 SQADLTLTKVDLS
+623 GQADQTLGKVDLS
-636 VSVLEQIIHAVAT
+636 VRVLEQIIQSVST

-663 QSGVADEINRNVSNI
+663 QSRVADEINRNVSNI

-685 RAEAASSAENGR
+685 RAEAATSAENGR

>member
-101 TLRTAVNQQLHDAA
+101 TLRTAVNQQLYDAA

-165 EPEVQNESVLADES
+165 EPEVQNESVLADQS

-278 TLGSPLGQQQYQTLA
+278 TLGSPLGQQYQTLA

-337 PRSVVLASAL
+337 RRSVVLASAL
-347 QLQDDLSGQA
+347 QLQEDLSGQA